1 MKARFIYLGG
11 IILAASC
18 MFLSCSKDDIKEKD
32 TPAPVVDPA
41 PESPE
46 DNPSEDDPTIDDS
59 QPFYIK
65 NKYNLQVIEDGEATT
80 DPNELKRET
89 LTEDETEVIDAI
101 NVFSFNLF
109 HKIYETGDAG
119 QNLFISPY
127 SVQQFMSVL
136 ANAAGEATRK
146 QILSVLQYDG
156 ELSKYNACNKVI
168 KNLLEKK
175 QNIFS
180 KMVVSN
186 ALWVNK
192 DKPVYQ
198 SFLSVI
204 RNFYDADVFAMLFD
218 SQDAGKA
225 INSWC
230 SDKTNG
236 LINEIVDDG
245 PLPYNLFLANA
256 VYFFSGWSNE
266 FDESLTAKEDFTNV
280 NGEIKKVDMMRWPAA
295 CAVAHASLENMDA
308 VCLPLN
314 SYFGMMVCLPHKD
327 VGMNACM
334 GQLDAAVWKKLLE
347 SLEYKMVDVRLP
359 KYKMNKQ
366 LMLTDVL
373 IKLGTGNIFLSD
385 DAFARMTPAILSLDA
400 VFQTSTIFV
409 NEKGTEAAAVTGG
422 WASSNG
428 EEQEEH
434 PVTEYKV
441 DRPFFFCIYDRTIG
455 TTLFMGAVNQL

>member
-1 MKARFIYLGG
+1 
-11 IILAASC
+11 
-18 MFLSCSKDDIKEKD
+18 
-32 TPAPVVDPA
+32 
-41 PESPE
+41 
-46 DNPSEDDPTIDDS
+46 
-59 QPFYIK
+59 
-65 NKYNLQVIEDGEATT
+65 
-80 DPNELKRET
+80 
-89 LTEDETEVIDAI
+89 
-101 NVFSFNLF
+101 
-109 HKIYETGDAG
+109 
-119 QNLFISPY
+119 
-127 SVQQFMSVL
+127 MSVL

-266 FDESLTAKEDFTNV
+266 FDESLTAKEEGYDSGADSYIKEV
-280 NGEIKKVDMMRWPAA
+280 NGEEFESTQYVYPQKDSNGNYFITSHTIAFATPVRNTITFTPSGKQVVWTIQ
-295 CAVAHASLENMDA
+295 
-308 VCLPLN
+308 LN
-314 SYFGMMVCLPHKD
+314 GTKD
-327 VGMNACM
+327 VK
-334 GQLDAAVWKKLLE
+334 KKLRGDLNDDGI
-347 SLEYKMVDVRLP
+347 V
-359 KYKMNKQ
+359 NI
-366 LMLTDVL
+366 TDVMIL
-373 IKLGTGNIFLSD
+373 VNILLGKD
-385 DAFARMTPAILSLDA
+385 
-400 VFQTSTIFV
+400 V
-409 NEKGTEAAAVTGG
+409 
-422 WASSNG
+422 
-428 EEQEEH
+428 
-434 PVTEYKV
+434 
-441 DRPFFFCIYDRTIG
+441 
-455 TTLFMGAVNQL
+455 